1 MQQRKYEL
9 AIMRLMAASRWQL
22 MATIMGEA
30 LLLSLIGSLLG
41 LLFSRGILLAVHN
54 YTVDNYQL
62 SITIPHLHSS
72 ECWLIASSMF
82 IAMLAAIIPAI
93 QVYRIQVTKTLHH
106 A

>member
-1 MQQRKYEL
+1 
-9 AIMRLMAASRWQL
+9 MRLMAASRWQL
-22 MATIMGEA
+22 MATIIGEA
-30 LLLSLIGSLLG
+30 LLLSLIGSLLA

-82 IAMLAAIIPAI
+82 IATLAAIIPAI